1 MKSIKE
7 LLKKVQKRASILI
20 SIVAIIELASI
31 VAGFIVIGRDKV
43 IGIAMLIAGVV
54 ATVLGLL
61 IPFSLQDLSDAIE
74 KILDK
79 QKILEREIDDL
90 KND

>member
-31 VAGFIVIGRDKV
+31 VCAFIVMGRDKV
-43 IGIAMLIAGVV
+43 IGIALLVAGVV
-54 ATVLGLL
+54 VTVLGLL
-61 IPFSLQDLSDAIE
+61 IPFSIQDLSDAIE
-74 KILDK
+74 TISDK